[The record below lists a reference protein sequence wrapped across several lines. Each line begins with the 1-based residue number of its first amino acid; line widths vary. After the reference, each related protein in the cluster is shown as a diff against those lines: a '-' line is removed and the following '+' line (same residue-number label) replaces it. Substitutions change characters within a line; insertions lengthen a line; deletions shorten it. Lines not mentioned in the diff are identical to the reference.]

1 MTMPDSTGTG
11 QRRTRLKTTAR
22 RYSFRWYSGR
32 VCVWVSWP
40 GLECSVPSLVS
51 AFPCWGWRWPQT
63 ARPDRCW
70 GPRTQRRSGPPT
82 AWSQTWETRAAKRTL
97 VNYTEHICLRDS
109 YCGHRDST
117 ENEEMNTCNK
127 NTHWKQIELH
137 SIAPNKQRNPVGCV
151 TRGHTVAP
159 IRTLSRCILHRSFS
173 LALHCLTMLLA
184 VKSLLSLSLFPRFG
198 SLDHLKCA
206 LREEQGI

>member
-51 AFPCWGWRWPQT
+51 AALCSGWRWPQT
-63 ARPDRCW
+63 ARPVRCW

-82 AWSQTWETRAAKRTL
+82 AWSQTWETWARKRALVHLLQQSESMFYGSRRTTL
-97 VNYTEHICLRDS
+97 VDLTVVQRTRCLS
-109 YCGHRDST
+109 ESHGCCGHRAAT
-117 ENEEMNTCNK
+117 GNEEMNKPDWITK
-127 NTHWKQIELH
+127 Y
-137 SIAPNKQRNPVGCV
+137 S
-151 TRGHTVAP
+151 
-159 IRTLSRCILHRSFS
+159 
-173 LALHCLTMLLA
+173 
-184 VKSLLSLSLFPRFG
+184 
-198 SLDHLKCA
+198 
-206 LREEQGI
+206 